1 MTRSET
7 SESSPAAELY
17 SEQNIRRVLQGS
29 FGFNKLRA
37 GQLDVMQ
44 DLLAGRQVISVM
56 PTGAGKSLC
65 YQLPATL
72 LAEQGGLT
80 LVVSPLIALMK
91 DQVDSLLSRGIRTA
105 ALTSAATSAEQS
117 EILAGIATN
126 NYDIIYVAPERFRS
140 QRFMSALGALPEKLA
155 LLAIDEAHCIS
166 EWGHDFRP
174 AYRLLGQAVIHLEP
188 LRVLAVTATA
198 TPEVRL
204 DIAKQLGMPD
214 PVLHVRGFAR
224 PSLCFAVEH
233 AGGAKDKSARIVAK
247 IKALK
252 SGCALVYAATRKNA
266 ERYAGVL
273 AEEGLRARAYH
284 AGLEDQ
290 HRAAIQDDFMRGDI
304 DVIVATNAFGMGV
317 DKIDV
322 RLVIHA
328 DLTRTIEAY
337 YQEAGRGG
345 RDGKHADCVLLFN
358 HGDVRLQE
366 FLIAASFPSAELLR
380 GLWKLLREQPGLS
393 KDDLAGY
400 KLPGDPHESTVASAL
415 RILARHGYLI
425 DEVGRLQSVQPKEL
439 SGDYPEFDA
448 HSSERRAEVETSK
461 LKHMVE
467 YSYHAGCRHEFVLDY
482 FGEERAEERPQCQA
496 CDNCQ
501 GFGEAEALSETQL
514 AQAETLLSIVGELDG
529 RFGRRRIASI
539 ANGSDDD
546 ERFYGMANRGALS
559 GTSQKALLDLLR
571 SLEAGS
577 LLQQS
582 GGEYPTIKLSRSG
595 KKIVR
600 GQATIDPELLRLLPS
615 STASKSKS
623 AASKRR
629 SRSSASPLLE
639 GAADPVVADRLR
651 TLRSDLARE
660 HSVPAYVVFSNR
672 TLDELAILKPKS
684 RDELDGVHGIGPS
697 RIDKYGDAIIALI
710 AAS

>member
-1 MTRSET
+1 VTRIET
-7 SESSPAAELY
+7 SEGAPADELL
-17 SEQNIRRVLQGS
+17 SEQNIRRVLQKS
-29 FGFNKLRA
+29 FGFQELRP

-72 LAEQGGLT
+72 LAEQQGLT

-91 DQVDSLLSRGIRTA
+91 DQVDSLLSRGVRTA

-117 EILAGIATN
+117 EILAGIASN
-126 NYDIIYVAPERFRS
+126 SYDIIYVAPERFRS
-140 QRFMSALGALPEKLA
+140 QRFMSALDALPDKLA

-174 AYRLLGQAVIHLEP
+174 AYRLLGQAVIRLEP
-188 LRVLAVTATA
+188 VRVLAVTATA

-204 DIAKQLGMPD
+204 DIAKQLGMHD

-247 IKALK
+247 VKALN
-252 SGCALVYAATRKNA
+252 SGCALVYAATRKNS
-266 ERYAGVL
+266 EKYAAVL
-273 AEEGLRARAYH
+273 ADAGLRARAYH

-290 HRAAIQDDFMRGDI
+290 HRAAVQDEFMNGDI

-317 DKIDV
+317 DKVDV

-328 DLTRTIEAY
+328 DLTRSIEAY

-345 RDGKHADCVLLFN
+345 RDGEHADCVLLFN

-380 GLWKLLREQPGLS
+380 ALWNLMREQPGLLQ
-393 KDDLAGY
+393 DDLSSFN
-400 KLPGDPHESTVASAL
+400 LPGEPHESTLSSAV
-415 RILARHGYLI
+415 RILGRHGYLL
-425 DEVGRLQSVQPKEL
+425 EESGRLHAVQPKEIA
-439 SGDYPEFDA
+439 GEYPEFDA
-448 HSSERRAEVETSK
+448 HSSERRADVETSK
-461 LKHMVE
+461 LKLMVE

-482 FGEERAEERPQCQA
+482 FGEERPEERSQCAA

-501 GFGEAEALSETQL
+501 GFGEAEALSESQL
-514 AQAETLLSIVGELDG
+514 EQAETLLAIVGELDG
-529 RFGRRRIASI
+529 RFGRKRIACI

-546 ERFYGMANRGALS
+546 ERFYGMAKRGALS

-577 LLQQS
+577 LVQQS
-582 GGEYPTIKLSRSG
+582 GGEYPTIKLSRTG

-600 GQATIDPELLRLLPS
+600 GQAAIDPELLRLLPS
-615 STASKSKS
+615 GNGKSSAGKRRSKSVSKS
-623 AASKRR
+623 A
-629 SRSSASPLLE
+629 LE
-639 GAADPVVADRLR
+639 GTADLEVADKLR

-672 TLDELAILKPKS
+672 TLDELATIKPKS

-710 AAS
+710 TAT

>member
-1 MTRSET
+1 MTRIET
-7 SESSPAAELY
+7 SENAGANQLH
-17 SEQNIRRVLQGS
+17 SEQNIRRVLLDS
-29 FGFNKLRA
+29 FGFEELRP
-37 GQLDVMQ
+37 GQLEVMSE
-44 DLLAGRQVISVM
+44 LLAGKQVISVM

-72 LAEQGGLT
+72 LAEQKGLS

-91 DQVDSLLSRGIRTA
+91 DQVDSLLSRGVRTA

-117 EILAGIATN
+117 EILEGIGSSS
-126 NYDIIYVAPERFRS
+126 YDIIYVAPERFHS
-140 QRFMSALGALPEKLA
+140 QRFMAALESLPNGLA

-174 AYRLLGQAVIHLEP
+174 AYRLLGQAAARLKP
-188 LRVLAVTATA
+188 PRLLAVTATA
-198 TPEVRL
+198 TPEVQL
-204 DIAKQLGMPD
+204 DIAKQLGMAEPA
-214 PVLHVRGFAR
+214 LHVRGFAR

-233 AGGAKDKSARIVAK
+233 SGGAKDKSTRIIDK
-247 IKALK
+247 IKALQ

-266 ERYAGVL
+266 ERYASAL
-273 AEEGLRARAYH
+273 AEAGLRARAYH

-290 HRAAIQDDFMRGDI
+290 HRASIQDDFMNGDI

-317 DKIDV
+317 DKVDV

-328 DLTRTIEAY
+328 DLTRSIEAY

-345 RDGKHADCVLLFN
+345 RDGEHADCVLLFN

-380 GLWKLLREQPGLS
+380 GLWKLLREQPGLTL
-393 KDDLAGY
+393 DDLGGY
-400 KLPGDPHESTVASAL
+400 NLPGDPHESTLSSAV
-415 RILARHGYLI
+415 RILGRHGYLL
-425 DEVGRLQSVQPKEL
+425 DESGRLHSVQPKEIA
-439 SGDYPEFDA
+439 GEYPEFDA
-448 HSSERRAEVETSK
+448 HASERRAEVESSK

-467 YSYHAGCRHEFVLDY
+467 YSYHPGCRHEFVLDY
-482 FGEERAEERPQCQA
+482 FGEERSEERSPCEA

-501 GFGEAEALSETQL
+501 GFGEAEELSETQL
-514 AQAETLLSIVGELDG
+514 TQAATLLAIVGELDG

-559 GTSQKALLDLLR
+559 GTSQKAILDLLR

-577 LLQQS
+577 LLQQK
-582 GGEYPTIKLSRSG
+582 GGEYPTIKLSRTG
-595 KKIVR
+595 KKIVK
-600 GQATIDPELLRLLPS
+600 GQAEIDPELLRLLPG
-615 STASKSKS
+615 STSKS

-629 SRSSASPLLE
+629 SRSTANPAL
-639 GAADPVVADRLR
+639 GGPADPEVADKLR

-660 HSVPAYVVFSNR
+660 HSVPAYVIFSNR
-672 TLDELAILKPKS
+672 TLDELAIIKPKS
-684 RDELDGVHGIGPS
+684 RGELDGVHGIGPS

-710 AAS
+710 TAE